1 VTEQAFERDAVTRA
15 AYLMLGLWGFLLYAI
30 GPALPSLRDDLG
42 VSRAAVGLHTTF
54 IAAGALGI
62 GLVGHRV
69 VGRLGRRRS
78 FWAAAAGISVGA
90 LVLASGRELAVT
102 LPGAFVLGVAG
113 SLQVVLVQSTLAD
126 RHGSFGAAAIV
137 EANAVATALGAAA
150 PFVVALAILA
160 GSDWRAVFYG
170 AALFAIPA
178 VAVVYRS
185 VTFPPA
191 PDLHHEEPAALPRRY
206 WLHWCALLVFVAV
219 EFCVAFWA
227 TDYLESERALSDSAA
242 AASASLLLV
251 GMTAGR
257 LAGAWLAKR
266 LPAERILFGALAVAT
281 TGFTVYWLVEAVPAT
296 LTGLTVAGLG
306 IAVLYPLTLALA
318 IAASD
323 GRTDAASARAAFA
336 TGIAVGVAPFALGA
350 LADEAGLRAANGIVP
365 ALLAAGFAALILARK
380 T

>member
-1 VTEQAFERDAVTRA
+1 MPEHAFERDAVTRV

-30 GPALPSLRDDLG
+30 GPALPSLREDLD

-69 VGRLGRRRS
+69 VGRLGRRGA
-78 FWAAAAGISVGA
+78 FWAAAAGISAGA
-90 LVLASGRELAVT
+90 VVLASGHELAVT

-126 RHGSFGAAAIV
+126 RHGSLGAAAIV

-160 GSDWRAVFYG
+160 GSDWRAVFYV
-170 AALFAIPA
+170 AALLAIPA

-185 VTFPPA
+185 VTFPLA
-191 PDLHHEEPAALPRRY
+191 PELHHDEPEALPRRY

-219 EFCVAFWA
+219 EFCIAFWA
-227 TDYLESERALSDSAA
+227 TDYLESERGLSDSAA

-251 GMTAGR
+251 GMTIGR
-257 LAGAWLAKR
+257 LAGGWLAKR
-266 LPAERILFGALAVAT
+266 VAAERILFGALALAT
-281 TGFTVYWLVEAVPAT
+281 TGFTLYWLVEAVPAT
-296 LTGLTVAGLG
+296 LAGLVVAGLG

-318 IAASD
+318 IEASG

-336 TGIAVGVAPFALGA
+336 TGTAVGIAPFALGA
-350 LADEAGLRAANGIVP
+350 LADGAGLRAANGIVP
-365 ALLAAGFAALILARK
+365 ALLAAGFAALVLARR
-380 T
+380 